1 MRKEKMRQLRA
12 QAMQEF
18 ENFGGPVDRPVVQVA
33 GGYNH
38 PNQLALDPYANMT
51 GKAVVQRGTEMHQ
64 VNAIPSYDNTYNIKI
79 INNDTVNDS
88 LEVNL
93 FNAFRTLKL
102 PNNGNDP
109 TNIVVQSKNVAYE
122 TILQTS
128 MVNNFV
134 VGECRIIVSDPSQLT
149 EDLVITKQTSTGT
162 FGGSP
167 IDIAGMINPEYNNDK
182 VVDLKNLDWL
192 IDGDTGIRFNL
203 LKGQNIT
210 LILKTKL
217 RSNISNTLQGT
228 PVVEA
233 AVSHSR
239 M

>member
-1 MRKEKMRQLRA
+1 
-12 QAMQEF
+12 MQDYS
-18 ENFGGPVDRPVVQVA
+18 NFGGPVDRQVIQVA
-33 GGYNH
+33 GHYPEPYGQQGMYGQH
-38 PNQLALDPYANMT
+38 HYANMN
-51 GKAVVQRGTEMHQ
+51 GKAIVQRGTEMHQ
-64 VNAIPSYDNTYNIKI
+64 VNKIPSYDNTYNIKVT
-79 INNDTVNDS
+79 NNDTVADF

-93 FNAFRTLKL
+93 FNAFQNLKL

-109 TNIVVQSKNVAYE
+109 TNILVQSKNVAYE

-134 VGECRIIVSDPSQLT
+134 VSECRIIVSNPDQLT
-149 EDLVITKQTSTGT
+149 EDLIITKQTSTGT

-167 IDIAGMINPEYNNDK
+167 IDIAGQINPEYNNDK

-192 IDGDTGIRFNL
+192 MDGDTGIRFNL

-210 LILKTKL
+210 LIMKTKL
-217 RSNISNTLQGT
+217 RSNISNTLQGI

-233 AVSHSR
+233 AVSR
-239 M
+239 QQM